1 MKIIT
6 LAFILIFALSVP
18 AQNLNFDN
26 MDSAK
31 LLSLLQSENLDSK
44 NTINEPNIVSKILQI
59 GDKNIVDVTLY
70 PDNKLNSTQI
80 GDYNTFIYQEFYPQK
95 NNFELNVTTQGN
107 GNYLD
112 ILGRNSISDG
122 MIIKTFGNDK
132 MIFIRNF

>member
-6 LAFILIFALSVP
+6 LAFILIFALSAP

-31 LLSLLQSENLDSK
+31 ILSLLQSENLDSK
-44 NTINEPNIVSKILQI
+44 NTISEPNIVSKILQI

-80 GDYNTFIYQEFYPQK
+80 GDYNTLIYQVAIFMLTIVRQMWYNNIVVIMVGK
-95 NNFELNVTTQGN
+95 N
-107 GNYLD
+107 
-112 ILGRNSISDG
+112 
-122 MIIKTFGNDK
+122 
-132 MIFIRNF
+132 